1 MAIDHA
7 GATQLAHEEREAERD
22 AESEGEREAAANI
35 LTRRAETTRRSRI
48 RRHAERSAA
57 SEAQRILEA
66 GRVAHVAYA
75 LDGQPH
81 VIPFLYDYS
90 DGALYLH
97 GAPGSRTLKS
107 LRGGMPVAV
116 EVLLLD
122 GLIAS
127 RDAESHSANY
137 RSVVVY
143 GVARRMTQMA
153 EKRAILEHM
162 TLRYF
167 PGRTVGV
174 DYASATD
181 KQMRALEVLR
191 VPVDELSAKMRIGG
205 PRGPRDAEADGA
217 DGSGHSA
224 FVVELGGRDM

>member
-1 MAIDHA
+1 MKEIRPMATDQTTTA
-7 GATQLAHEEREAERD
+7 DDVMEASQLA
-22 AESEGEREAAANI
+22 
-35 LTRRAETTRRSRI
+35 RRAETTPRSRI
-48 RRHAERSAA
+48 RRHAERSVPA
-57 SEAQRILEA
+57 EAQRILEA

-81 VIPFLYDYS
+81 VIPFLYDYA

-107 LRGGMPVAV
+107 VRAGMQVAV

-143 GVARRMTQMA
+143 GVAQRVTAMA
-153 EKRAILEHM
+153 EKRAILERM

-167 PGRTVGV
+167 PGRTVAV
-174 DYASATD
+174 DYAEATE

-191 VPVDELSAKMRIGG
+191 VPVDELSAKMRDGG
-205 PRGPRDAEADGA
+205 PRGPRDAEPPD
-217 DGSGHSA
+217 DTGHTA
-224 FVVELGGRDM
+224 YVVEIGGRDM

>member
-1 MAIDHA
+1 MATEISETTKTHDAH
-7 GATQLAHEEREAERD
+7 GASDTLQQ
-22 AESEGEREAAANI
+22 
-35 LTRRAETTRRSRI
+35 RAETTRRSRI

-57 SEAQRILEA
+57 SEARRILEA

-81 VIPFLYDYS
+81 VIPFLYDYA

-107 LRGGMPVAV
+107 LRGGMQVAV
-116 EVLLLD
+116 EVMLLD

-127 RDAESHSANY
+127 RDAENHSANY

-143 GVARRMTQMA
+143 GVAQRVTHMA
-153 EKRAILEHM
+153 EKRAILERM

-167 PGRTVGV
+167 PGRTVNV
-174 DYASATD
+174 DYAAATD

-191 VPVDELSAKMRIGG
+191 VPVDELSAKMRTGG
-205 PRGPRDAEADGA
+205 PRGPRDAEDGGGA
-217 DGSGHSA
+217 DSGHTA
-224 FVVELGGRDM
+224 FVVEVGGRTV